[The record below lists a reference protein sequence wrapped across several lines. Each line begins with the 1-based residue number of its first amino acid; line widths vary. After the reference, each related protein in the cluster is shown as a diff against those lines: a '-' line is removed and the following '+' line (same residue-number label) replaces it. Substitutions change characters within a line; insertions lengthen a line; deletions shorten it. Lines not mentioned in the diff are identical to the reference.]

1 MKANEIMTRD
11 PRVVTPETSAQ
22 EAASLM
28 ESEDTGVL
36 PVVESD
42 QSRRLIGIITDRDI
56 ALRIVGEG
64 RTAARV
70 RDAMTE
76 GARAARA
83 DDDVKSVMEMM
94 AGDKVRRIPIVD
106 EAGAVIGIISQ
117 ADIVRDADDDR
128 AERTIERISEP
139 GG

>member
-1 MKANEIMTRD
+1 MKASEIMTKN

-42 QSRRLIGIITDRDI
+42 QTRRLIGMITDRDI
-56 ALRIVGEG
+56 ALRIVGAG

-70 RDAMTE
+70 RDAMTD
-76 GARAARA
+76 GARSARA
-83 DDDVKSVMEMM
+83 DDDVKSVMEKM

-106 EAGAVIGIISQ
+106 EAGAVVGIISQ
-117 ADIVRDADDDR
+117 ADIVRDADDKR